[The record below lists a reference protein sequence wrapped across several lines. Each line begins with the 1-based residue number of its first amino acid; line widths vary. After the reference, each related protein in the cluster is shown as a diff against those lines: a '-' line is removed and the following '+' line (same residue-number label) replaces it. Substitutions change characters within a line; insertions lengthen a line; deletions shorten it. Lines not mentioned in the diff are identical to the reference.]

1 MCPYYSLYCFM
12 RHLYAYFCC
21 LLIDV
26 AKYAKNKAT
35 NMGPTGATLR
45 ATADSHTPPE
55 GKGRMREWEI
65 EGSNTEETVSL
76 SACLL
81 AFYHHPI
88 SR

>member
-21 LLIDV
+21 LLIDM
-26 AKYAKNKAT
+26 AKYAKNKGDIIRWGYFT
-35 NMGPTGATLR
+35 Y
-45 ATADSHTPPE
+45 HTPQPERGGAGEALPE
-55 GKGRMREWEI
+55 GFPILCFCLR
-65 EGSNTEETVSL
+65 
-76 SACLL
+76 LL

>member
-35 NMGPTGATLR
+35 NIGATTGATLR
-45 ATADSHTPPE
+45 ATADRHTPPE
-55 GKGRMREWEI
+55 GKGRIRERDR
-65 EGSNTEETVSL
+65 EGDTRETVSL

>member
-55 GKGRMREWEI
+55 GKGGMREVYR
-65 EGSNTEETVSL
+65 GK
-76 SACLL
+76 
-81 AFYHHPI
+81 
-88 SR
+88 